1 MNKIIEKMTQQSEE
15 MLNLQKE
22 REEADKLWAQ
32 RLREAE
38 DNRTMIAEELSK
50 KEEEVRQAQE
60 KYRSSLH
67 ENEMLEEKLK
77 ENMEAIQKAQD
88 NISEREQHFYLEKQE
103 LI

>member
-32 RLREAE
+32 RLREAD

-50 KEEEVRQAQE
+50 KE
-60 KYRSSLH
+60 
-67 ENEMLEEKLK
+67 
-77 ENMEAIQKAQD
+77 
-88 NISEREQHFYLEKQE
+88 
-103 LI
+103 